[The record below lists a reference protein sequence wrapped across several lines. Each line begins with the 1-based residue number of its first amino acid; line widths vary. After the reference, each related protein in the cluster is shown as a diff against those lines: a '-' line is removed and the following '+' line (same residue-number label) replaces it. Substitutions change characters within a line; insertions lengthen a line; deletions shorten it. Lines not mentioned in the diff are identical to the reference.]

1 MGYIYFMKKRNY
13 RNSLTFITN
22 GFRASWGN
30 AQDLVGASKI
40 LLDSGFH
47 AQSLSLSV
55 LALEELGKLFCLD
68 GLLFAKEGDL
78 KVKNFKKSLRDHSTK
93 LSAFE
98 LFPLFLK
105 NIASQD
111 PRFEVDQ
118 RFRKALEISIN
129 DLLRKGNDV
138 LNLLNENTFHSLD
151 ALKQAGFYTHPNEST
166 NIFLK
171 PSQVINKDQALAIYE
186 LSWRASTTLD
196 FLFKNDGLDK
206 YIAKVENF
214 RVNLSEEEHQKLTQ
228 MADEFLKK
236 HNEADD
242 QNISTLH

>member
-1 MGYIYFMKKRNY
+1 MNKRNY
-13 RNSLTFITN
+13 RNTLNFITD

-68 GLLFAKEGDL
+68 GLLFAKEDEP
-78 KVKNFKKSLRDHSTK
+78 KVKKFKKSLRDHSTK

-111 PRFEVDQ
+111 PRFEVEHK
-118 RFRKALEISIN
+118 FRKALDISIN
-129 DLLRKGNDV
+129 DLLRLGNNV
-138 LNLLNENTFHSLD
+138 LDLINEDTFHSLD
-151 ALKQAGFYTHPNEST
+151 ALKQAGFYAHPNEIT

-171 PSQVINKDQALAIYE
+171 PSQVINKDLALAIYE

-196 FLFKNDGLDK
+196 FLFKNDGLEK
-206 YIAKVENF
+206 YIAKVEQF
-214 RVNLSEEEHQKLTQ
+214 RSNLSEEDHQKLTQ
-228 MADEFLKK
+228 MAEELLK
-236 HNEADD
+236 NQDQIDD
-242 QNISTLH
+242 QNSSTIH